1 MVILRKT
8 GANCVMIM
16 KKTFI
21 YILAAVA
28 AFAAV
33 SCNKAETEIAS
44 EPMTITA
51 TFEGES
57 RTTPN
62 SDSGTTYALWSTGD
76 QITVFDETEASATFT
91 LSAGAGTTRGTFTQV
106 SGATLNTDGTLYAI
120 YGGTNLDFNGSVI
133 SFDIP
138 TQDGSFAK
146 ANICTAESTTG
157 VFSFSPATAIVKV
170 IGNAK
175 LHHFSISAG
184 EKECYSMGTRHTSKE
199 KWGDVS
205 SSITSLTGTYYIALF
220 TGSYSFIAE
229 NYVSDGGKG
238 NPKVAVNSWNPTN
251 DKSIVTGKIYSVSP
265 SFDK

>member
-1 MVILRKT
+1 MMVILRKT
-8 GANCVMIM
+8 GTNCVMIM

-21 YILAAVA
+21 YILATAA

-33 SCNKAETEIAS
+33 SCNKAETENAS

-76 QITVFDETEASATFT
+76 QITVFDEEKASATFT

-120 YGGTNLDFNGSVI
+120 YGGTILDFNGSVI

-170 IGNAK
+170 IGNNN
-175 LHHFSISAG
+175 LYSFTLTAG
-184 EKECYSMGTRHTSKE
+184 SNVYTNGSSVSKNNKPSNE
-199 KWGDVS
+199 P
-205 SSITSLTGTYYIALF
+205 F
-220 TGSYSFIAE
+220 TGEYFYAVKIGTKCSFT
-229 NYVSDGGKG
+229 SQGGLLKANG
-238 NPKVAVNSWNPTN
+238 TINKIVNWNPTN
-251 DKSIVTGKIYSVSP
+251 SELIVGANKLYKISP
-265 SFDK
+265 SFSFN